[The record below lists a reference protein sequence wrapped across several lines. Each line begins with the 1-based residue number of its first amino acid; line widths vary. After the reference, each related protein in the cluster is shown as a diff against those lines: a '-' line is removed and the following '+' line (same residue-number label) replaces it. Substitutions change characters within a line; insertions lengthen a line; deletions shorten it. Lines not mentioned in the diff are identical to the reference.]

1 MVMLA
6 FLDWSDL
13 AFTIHLT
20 DDEKKDNDG
29 RYLLFYFALIESST
43 QIIKAMRVVTVTP
56 RFCSMLASLID
67 QQRKERFDT
76 LDYYKNISAIY
87 ERYPKT
93 FSMLAKSLLT
103 EKGGI
108 TLRE

>member
-1 MVMLA
+1 M
-6 FLDWSDL
+6 
-13 AFTIHLT
+13 
-20 DDEKKDNDG
+20 G
-29 RYLLFYFALIESST
+29 
-43 QIIKAMRVVTVTP
+43 VVTVTP
-56 RFCSMLASLID
+56 RFRSMLASLID
-67 QQRKERFDT
+67 QRRKERFDM
-76 LDYYKNISAIY
+76 LDYYKNISTIY